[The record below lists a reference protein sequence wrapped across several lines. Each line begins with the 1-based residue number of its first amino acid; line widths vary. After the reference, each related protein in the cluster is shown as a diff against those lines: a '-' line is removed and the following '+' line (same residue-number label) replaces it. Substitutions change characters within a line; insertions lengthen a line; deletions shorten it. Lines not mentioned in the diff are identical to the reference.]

1 MFKKQPRT
9 RARHRCGTLKNPG
22 AGVQN
27 GCRFNQQETEKKK
40 NDPIHDA
47 ITQTLDEFDDI
58 VLIISPN
65 IPKLLISEDGSLLW
79 VY

>member
-47 ITQTLDEFDDI
+47 ITQTWDEFDDI
-58 VLIISPN
+58 CLN
-65 IPKLLISEDGSLLW
+65 HIPKYPQIVD
-79 VY
+79 